1 VDENSYNA
9 SLQEA
14 LGSNVVMFLFHSD
27 KDKGLLSIGYRTV
40 TIAVTYACI
49 ACDAHT
55 ASGQSDAPGQPD
67 TPGQPDAP
75 VGHRDLM
82 TWDHGS
88 FMNFNILMIL

>member
-1 VDENSYNA
+1 MYY
-9 SLQEA
+9 
-14 LGSNVVMFLFHSD
+14 LFISA
-27 KDKGLLSIGYRTV
+27 G
-40 TIAVTYACI
+40 
-49 ACDAHT
+49 DART

-88 FMNFNILMIL
+88 FMNFNNFMTLVMVSHR